1 MIEQQYDNRNPD
13 PGLTNADQGT
23 LSETEN
29 PWLKKAADAYITS
42 TDYSRT
48 NIWRQWRKNLCH
60 FHNKHD
66 FATKF
71 AQKGYVGHSKIF
83 RPKTRASIRNAE
95 AAFARALFSNQD
107 LVNVTAG
114 DNGSDE
120 QRASAAIVKEILQ
133 YRLTKKLEWFMTA
146 MGAYQDSH
154 NYGLCISKQYWDYE
168 SHTET
173 EQQPFTMDGQQV
185 LDEQGMPQFE
195 TIDQPIVDVDD
206 LRIDLIAPENFR
218 FSPMADWRNPVKT
231 SPYLIEL
238 IPMYA
243 GDVLEKMT
251 QTDDK
256 TGQPQWKPYTLQQ
269 IVASEPD
276 DFNEVR
282 RAREGYKRVDPAD
295 MFEGTEYSTV
305 WVHHNIIR
313 HGGQDWFY
321 LTLGTR
327 LLLTEPRPLEE
338 VYPHGRPYVIGFSVI
353 EAHKNFPAG
362 LNELSAPLQQELN
375 EITNQRIDNVRLVLN
390 KRYYVKRG
398 ASVDLQSLMRNI
410 PGSGVLMNDVNA
422 VKAVDMNDVTSSSYA
437 EQDRLNVEMD
447 ELLGNFSQSSVQSNR
462 KLNETVGGMNIL
474 TDSATSVQEY
484 TIRTFIESWVEPV
497 LRQCIKLIQLYETDL
512 TVVALCAKNAQLFQR
527 FGVTE
532 VTDAMLAR
540 SMTTT
545 VNVGMG
551 NTDPS
556 KRVNK
561 LMLGINTAAGLPGAA
576 QRLDTD
582 QVINELFGNLGYQDG
597 ERFFKPEEEAGNQ
610 PPPPDPKMEEI
621 KARIQIAQQE
631 GQIRMQQI
639 EQEMQLAQARLQSD
653 REIAM
658 MKLALE
664 KDIKLSEL
672 QNRLGIQQQQFDQRE
687 RQIQTTRDVAALR
700 EKNRMIDIDWKN
712 RFAEMKYGNEKQL
725 ATV

>member
-1 MIEQQYDNRNPD
+1 MLEQRHDSRNPD
-13 PGLTNADQGT
+13 PAITGTDQAT
-23 LSETEN
+23 LSDTEN

-42 TDYSRT
+42 TDYCRT
-48 NIWRQWRKNLCH
+48 NVWRQWRKNLCH
-60 FHNKHD
+60 FQNKHD
-66 FATKF
+66 YASRFS
-71 AQKGYVGHSKIF
+71 QKGYVGRSKSF

-95 AAFARALFSNQD
+95 SSFARALFSNQD

-133 YRLTKKLEWFMTA
+133 YRLTKKLDWFLTA

-168 SHTET
+168 THEEHS
-173 EQQPFTMDGQQV
+173 EQPLVMEGMQV
-185 LDEQGMPQFE
+185 LDEQGEPLSEQQVE
-195 TIDQPIVDVDD
+195 NRVDVDD
-206 LRIDLIAPENFR
+206 LRIDLLAPENFR
-218 FSPMADWRNPVKT
+218 FSPMSDWRDPVKT

-243 GDVLEKMT
+243 GEVLERMG
-251 QTDDK
+251 QIDDK
-256 TGQPQWKPYTLQQ
+256 TGQPQWKPYSLEQ
-269 IVASEPD
+269 IVATDSDE
-276 DFNEVR
+276 FNEVR
-282 RAREGYKRVDPAD
+282 RAREGYNRVDPAD
-295 MFEGTEYSTV
+295 QFEGTDFSTV

-313 HGGQDWFY
+313 HKGEDWFY

-327 LLLTEPRPLEE
+327 LLLTDPRPLDE
-338 VYPHGRPYVIGFSVI
+338 VYPHGRPYVIGYSVI

-362 LNELSAPLQQELN
+362 VNELAAPLQQELN

-398 ASVDLQSLMRNI
+398 QQVDLEALKRNI
-410 PGSGVLMNDVNA
+410 PGSGVLMSDVNA
-422 VKAVDMNDVTSSSYA
+422 VKSIDTNDVTSSSYA

-447 ELLGNFSQSSVQSNR
+447 ELVGNFSQGSVQSNR

-474 TDSATSVQEY
+474 TDSATGVQEY

-497 LRQCIKLIQLYETDL
+497 LRQCIKLIQLYETDM
-512 TVVALCAKNAQLFQR
+512 TVVALCAKNAQLFQK
-527 FGVTE
+527 FGVKE
-532 VTDAMLAR
+532 VTDTMLAH

-561 LMLGINTAAGLPGAA
+561 LMLGINTAANLPGAA

-582 QVINELFGNLGYQDG
+582 QVINELFANLGYQDG
-597 ERFFKPEEEAGNQ
+597 ERFFKPEEEMGDQ

-639 EQEMQLAQARLQSD
+639 KQEMQLAQARLQSD
-653 REIAM
+653 REVAM

-664 KDIKLSEL
+664 KDLKLSDL
-672 QNRLGIQQQQFDQRE
+672 QSKLGIQQQQFDQRE

-712 RFAEMKYGNEKQL
+712 RFAEMKYGDQQAPLNQ
-725 ATV
+725 